1 MYKLLPFVLL
11 AGPVVFAQTPFQ
23 EKVTVTYIEVP
34 VTVLG
39 RDSAPVRGLTKA
51 NFELVDDG
59 QKRAIESFD
68 SIDFAAAETRK
79 AVSPM
84 NPAARRNF
92 LLLFDLSYSA
102 PNSYAHAQEAAR
114 NFIARSVNRRDLVA
128 VASADVNR
136 GVRFLTSFTTD
147 RELLLAAI
155 KDPYSFRS
163 FDPLSI
169 AIAGIINNEA
179 PGSGPAPSGID
190 RSGLAETAIAD
201 VARQINREEEGYRRM
216 RVKKQV
222 EMLGAVAHSLQKLA
236 GRKHIVLLS
245 EGFDPRLISGRLA
258 GDSKEQ
264 NEENTFATAGEVWKV
279 DTEKRFGSAGMQK
292 DVEVMSEEFR
302 RADVV
307 LHAVDIKG
315 LRVQNDAMTGASVN
329 SNEGLFVLANSTGGT
344 VFRNSNDISSE
355 FDRLAKQ
362 HEVVYVLGFQAPV
375 GKSGDFHELKVKLVN
390 VPGARVQHRGGYY
403 SAGPLSALERT
414 LSTAEV
420 IMNDIPQNDID
431 MAAMAAAFPTS
442 SEKSQV
448 PVILEINGNDL
459 LKSARN
465 DSASAQ
471 IFVYAF
477 DDDGLVRDS
486 IFQRMHLDM
495 KTVGDKLKESGVKFY
510 ATLSLPP
517 GHYAIKSL
525 VHVGESDK
533 NGYQR
538 VEVDVPAT
546 NDVAVLRP
554 IFFEDGA
561 QWVMIKGNSNDK
573 TNSPYPFI
581 YDNGSFVPAA
591 RASLRKGEPRL
602 FTLWVFN
609 AQRDELTW
617 QIAPN
622 ARLVSESKPDGSDIT
637 KLLFALEQVPA
648 DVRELDVV
656 VKKKGSTDERR
667 VTVPLVV
674 R

>member
-1 MYKLLPFVLL
+1 
-11 AGPVVFAQTPFQ
+11 
-23 EKVTVTYIEVP
+23 
-34 VTVLG
+34 
-39 RDSAPVRGLTKA
+39 
-51 NFELVDDG
+51 
-59 QKRAIESFD
+59 
-68 SIDFAAAETRK
+68 
-79 AVSPM
+79 
-84 NPAARRNF
+84 
-92 LLLFDLSYSA
+92 
-102 PNSYAHAQEAAR
+102 
-114 NFIARSVNRRDLVA
+114 
-128 VASADVNR
+128 
-136 GVRFLTSFTTD
+136 
-147 RELLLAAI
+147 
-155 KDPYSFRS
+155 
-163 FDPLSI
+163 
-169 AIAGIINNEA
+169 
-179 PGSGPAPSGID
+179 
-190 RSGLAETAIAD
+190 
-201 VARQINREEEGYRRM
+201 M

-245 EGFDPRLISGRLA
+245 EGFDPRLIQGRLA

-264 NEENTFATAGEVWKV
+264 NEENTFSTAGEVWKV

-292 DVEVMSEEFR
+292 DVEMMAEEFR

-315 LRVQNDAMTGASVN
+315 LRVQNDVMTGANAS

-362 HEVVYVLGFQAPV
+362 HEVVYVLGFQSPV
-375 GKSGDFHELKVKLVN
+375 GKAGDFHELKVKLVN

-431 MAAMAAAFPTS
+431 VAAMAAAFPTS

-448 PVILEINGNDL
+448 PVILEISGADL
-459 LKSARN
+459 LKNARN
-465 DSASAQ
+465 DNAGVE

-486 IFQRMHLDM
+486 VFQRMRLDM

-525 VHVGESDK
+525 VHVSESDK

-538 VEVDVPAT
+538 VEVDVPAS

-561 QWVMIKGNSNDK
+561 QWVMIKGDSNDK
-573 TNSPYPFI
+573 TNAPYPFI
-581 YDNGSFVPAA
+581 YDNGSFIPAA

-617 QIAPN
+617 EIAPA

-656 VKKKGSTDERR
+656 IHKKGSTDQRR
-667 VTVPLVV
+667 VTVPLFV